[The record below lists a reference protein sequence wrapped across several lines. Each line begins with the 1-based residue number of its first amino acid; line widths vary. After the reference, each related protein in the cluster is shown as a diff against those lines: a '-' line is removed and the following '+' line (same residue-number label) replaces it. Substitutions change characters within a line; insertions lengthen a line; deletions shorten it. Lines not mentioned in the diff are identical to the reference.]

1 MILKSDITY
10 IGSKNDFYVLS
21 RPNSALAK
29 GGSGDLL
36 CGILTGILGHKI
48 SPSKGAACAAYLHS
62 KSAEIN
68 KDPAS
73 INSEDIIKELAFVLQ
88 KLRKD

>member
-1 MILKSDITY
+1 MYYPDQTVPWQKEEVVIY
-10 IGSKNDFYVLS
+10 YVAFLQVYY
-21 RPNSALAK
+21 
-29 GGSGDLL
+29 
-36 CGILTGILGHKI
+36 GHKI